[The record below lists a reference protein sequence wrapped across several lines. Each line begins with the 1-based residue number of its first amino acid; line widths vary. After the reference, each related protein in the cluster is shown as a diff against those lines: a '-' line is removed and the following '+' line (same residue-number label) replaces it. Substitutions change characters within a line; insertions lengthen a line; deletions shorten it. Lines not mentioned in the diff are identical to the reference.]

1 VVMQGFALASLMI
14 AEQEIGR
21 TSMRAP
27 VTYTTLTYEV
37 AERIGVVTFTLP
49 ERLNGIS
56 EERLSDLEDVLTRVE
71 GDKDVRALIITGI
84 GKAFCV
90 GLDLDL
96 LDKAFDDIPYFLTVV
111 RRLSKIVT
119 RIEALE
125 IPTIAAIN
133 GFARAGGFEMT
144 LGCDFC
150 IIADEAKIGDVHTD
164 AGVVPA
170 FVSLRLRRRVGD
182 QRAKDILWTARW
194 YKGPEAVEI
203 GLALKS
209 VPLDRL
215 LEESR
220 NYAKSIIDK
229 PRAAIAALK
238 RIYIEGAQMSVAEG
252 TELELAAFAQ
262 YMGNEPY
269 GREGYRAF
277 REGRE
282 PVWRNQA

>member
-1 VVMQGFALASLMI
+1 MAFTSLTFEVTDRI
-14 AEQEIGR
+14 A
-21 TSMRAP
+21 
-27 VTYTTLTYEV
+27 V
-37 AERIGVVTFTLP
+37 ATFTTP

-56 EERLSDLEDVLTRVE
+56 EERLADLEAILERVE
-71 GDKDVRALIITGI
+71 ADQAIRALIVTGT

-96 LDKAFDDIPYFLTVV
+96 LDRAFDDLAYFTTTV
-111 RRLSKIVT
+111 RRLSRIVE

-150 IIADEAKIGDVHTD
+150 IIADEAMIGDVHTD

-182 QRAKDILWTARW
+182 QRAKEILWTARW
-194 YKGPEAVEI
+194 YTGPEAVAI

-209 VPLDRL
+209 VPLARL
-215 LEESR
+215 LDEAR
-220 NYAKSIIDK
+220 AFAGSIIDK

-238 RIYIEGAQMSVAEG
+238 RVYIEGAELGVAAG
-252 TELELAAFAQ
+252 TELELANFAD
-262 YMGNEPY
+262 YMANQPY

-277 REGRE
+277 REKRE
-282 PVWRNQA
+282 PNWRGRA